1 MMPDHQSGVDFIK
14 QIIDTNPTQ
23 PKYYYYLGVA
33 LTDSNQLDQAVEA
46 HRRAI
51 TLDPNYAE
59 AYYNL
64 GFVLQDQSNL
74 FQAV

>member
-46 HRRAI
+46 YRRAI

-64 GFVLQDQSNL
+64 GVDT
-74 FQAV
+74 